1 LRGAGNPQR
10 KGFIITK
17 TLRDAAILAAI
28 LPLAAACATGEGETR
43 SGGPDWSKS
52 TTVNVKTG
60 HGDRISFRVLGNEKD
75 GFDYHARIRHTT
87 RSDPDPI
94 DRQRVLGEAARIVA
108 VRIYKTAAIPDSPN
122 TLQTTT
128 SSSSRSLVPSSSG
141 PQSSQ

>member
-1 LRGAGNPQR
+1 M
-10 KGFIITK
+10 K
-17 TLRDAAILAAI
+17 TLRNAAILAVI
-28 LPLAAACATGEGETR
+28 LPLAAACATGEAETR

-60 HGDRISFRVLGNEKD
+60 RGDRVSFRVLGNEKD

-108 VRIYKTAAIPDSPN
+108 VRICKN
-122 TLQTTT
+122 GGN
-128 SSSSRSLVPSSSG
+128 SG
-141 PQSSQ
+141 QPQYASNNYEQLGQITCAVK